1 MRVYRIIQP
10 NPPTAGHQDS
20 WMGKE
25 TEAVGQHPD
34 LGQAASPSGP
44 SRAWG

>member
-10 NPPTAGHQDS
+10 NPPTTGHQDS

-25 TEAVGQHPD
+25 TEAVGQHPG
-34 LGQAASPSGP
+34 LGQEASPSGP